1 MANDSQPVAPAET
14 PVPPV
19 PRGLLGQLF
28 RMPHTYV
35 ILVIMVLVAAV
46 MTWLIP
52 AGAFDRVADEASGKQ
67 LIVPG
72 SFHAIAATPV
82 GITQI
87 PMAIVEGLI
96 DAADV
101 IFFILIIG
109 GAFQV
114 IQATGTIDA
123 LTGRIA
129 RTLGNRGLLIVP
141 VFLAFFSVGGFTMG
155 MSSEV
160 MVFVPIG
167 IAVAR
172 SLGFDAVTG
181 TAIVSLG
188 AACGFTAGLLNP
200 FNVGVAQAIA
210 HVPLFSGMWLRG
222 LLLIAMLTVSSLYI
236 MRYSARVRRDPARS
250 VIAEMESE
258 QRGQRPDL
266 LGDLPKLEGRHYLT
280 LLMMVAGFGCLLW
293 GVMTAGWYIKELA
306 ALFLTMGVAVGA
318 CVGYRA
324 SRIAEEFVAGAK
336 TVLFGALII
345 GIAHAVLVVFQE
357 GNIIDSVVYHLANI
371 VGELP
376 RALQIVGMFF
386 FQVVMNVFVT
396 SGTGQAAV
404 TMPIMTPL
412 ADLLGITRQS
422 AVLVFQMGDGF
433 TNMILPTSSALM
445 GSLAVSGIPYQK
457 WLKFAAP
464 LIGLWILLG
473 VGFAL
478 FASAVGY

>member
-1 MANDSQPVAPAET
+1 MAYENDSRASAQALAT
-14 PVPPV
+14 P
-19 PRGLLGQLF
+19 GLFRQLF

-35 ILVIMVLVAAV
+35 ILIIMVLVAAV

-72 SFHAIAATPV
+72 SFHAIASTPV

-114 IQATGTIDA
+114 IRSTGTIDA

-129 RTLGNRGLLIVP
+129 KALGNRGLLVVP
-141 VFLAFFSVGGFTMG
+141 VFLGFFSIGGFTMG

-172 SLGFDAVTG
+172 SLGFDAITG
-181 TAIVSLG
+181 TAIISLG

-210 HVPLFSGMWLRG
+210 HVPLFSGMWMRT
-222 LLLIAMLTVSSLYI
+222 LLLIAMLVVSSAYI
-236 MRYSARVRRDPARS
+236 MRYGARVRRDPSRS
-250 VIAEMESE
+250 VVAELERE
-258 QRGQRPDL
+258 QCGDRLELLDSLPRLQR
-266 LGDLPKLEGRHYLT
+266 RHYST
-280 LLMMVAGFGCLLW
+280 LLVMVVGFSGLIW
-293 GVMTAGWYIKELA
+293 GVMAHGWYIKELA
-306 ALFLTMGVAVGA
+306 ALFLTMGIAVGA
-318 CVGYRA
+318 FAAYRA

-357 GNIIDSVVYHLANI
+357 GNIIDSVVYYLANV

-376 RALQIVGMFF
+376 HVLQIVGMFL
-386 FQVVMNVFVT
+386 FQVIMNVFVT

-412 ADLLGITRQS
+412 ADLLDISRQS

-457 WLKFAAP
+457 WFRFAMP

-478 FASAVGY
+478 FATAVGY